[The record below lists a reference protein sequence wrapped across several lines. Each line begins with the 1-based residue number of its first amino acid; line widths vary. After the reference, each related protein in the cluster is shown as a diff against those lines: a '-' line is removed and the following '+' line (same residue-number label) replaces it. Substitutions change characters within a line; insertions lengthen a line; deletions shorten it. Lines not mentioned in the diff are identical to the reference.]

1 MNIEESL
8 IQHLKSNSKETHK
21 EIIKESSKD
30 PIKIIEESVPSQILI
45 ETKITV
51 PTTYSSLPPTSNVQN
66 INPGYTPNY
75 NSNPV
80 NSTSS
85 NNSQNSNQKN
95 NIPENPN
102 KKSSTGKSTNPIN
115 SNNSSYI
122 KTKGRKSSNTHKTES
137 TCISGEDSPSPV
149 LDCDETINNNF
160 GTVSNNKVEN
170 NCFWVEKFDPE
181 PKSSDSLETE
191 EKRGILRDIT
201 DAIMKAD
208 SIQEELANF
217 NPDNSSCAIDS
228 DTITYLVSRE
238 IDYSPD
244 SHYFDKKQTQVTW
257 IMRAILFDWMMEVCM
272 EFTLKRETFHYSL
285 NYVDRYLSSVPNIQK
300 WELQLVGVTAMYIAS
315 KVEVSSIFF
324 FKF

>member
-8 IQHLKSNSKETHK
+8 IQHLKSTSKETN
-21 EIIKESSKD
+21 KD
-30 PIKIIEESVPSQILI
+30 AIKIIEEPVAQFPI
-45 ETKITV
+45 EQKSTNV
-51 PTTYSSLPPTSNVQN
+51 VTYSSLPPTSNIPN
-66 INPGYTPNY
+66 INSGYTPNY

-80 NSTSS
+80 SSGNSS
-85 NNSQNSNQKN
+85 NAQNSNQKN
-95 NIPENPN
+95 SIPENPN
-102 KKSSTGKSTNPIN
+102 KKSSTGKSSNPI
-115 SNNSSYI
+115 SNNSSYM
-122 KTKGRKSSNTHKTES
+122 KSKGRKSSHTHKTES
-137 TCISGEDSPSPV
+137 TCISGEDSPPV
-149 LDCDETINNNF
+149 LDCDEIINNNF

-181 PKSSDSLETE
+181 PKSSDSLEAD

-244 SHYFDKKQTQVTW
+244 SHYFDKKQNQVTW

-272 EFTLKRETFHYSL
+272 EFTLKRETFHYSV
-285 NYVDRYLSSVPNIQK
+285 NYVDRYLSSVQNIQK

-315 KVEVSSIFF
+315 KVEV
-324 FKF
+324 K